1 MTRFLRLLFSSL
13 TLLVTACSLA
23 ALTGCRTQ
31 QAASSSSQ
39 HTVSRA
45 DTLRAVTLRS
55 DTFRIHDSVYIRE
68 QTIGCTIRI
77 EQHHWHTAWQTRTLR
92 DTVYSLRYDTL
103 RVVETSERVRSPT
116 SVSAI
121 IGMPALLLAV
131 AICIAVII
139 YLKKNKDG

>member
-13 TLLVTACSLA
+13 TLLVTVCSLA

-31 QAASSSSQ
+31 QTASSSSQ

-92 DTVYSLRYDTL
+92 DTVYSLKYDTL

-116 SVSAI
+116 SVSPI
-121 IGMPALLLAV
+121 IGMPPILFAV
-131 AICIAVII
+131 ALFIAVII
-139 YLKKNKDG
+139 FLIKHKDG

>member
-1 MTRFLRLLFSSL
+1 MTRFLRLLFTSL
-13 TLLVTACSLA
+13 TILVTACSLA

-31 QAASSSSQ
+31 QTASSSSQ
-39 HTVSRA
+39 HTASRA

-92 DTVYSLRYDTL
+92 DTVYSLKYDTL

-121 IGMPALLLAV
+121 IGMPPILFAV
-131 AICIAVII
+131 ALFIAVII
-139 YLKKNKDG
+139 FLIKHKDG

>member
-1 MTRFLRLLFSSL
+1 MTRFLRLLFFSL

-31 QAASSSSQ
+31 QTASSSSQ

-92 DTVYSLRYDTL
+92 DTVCSLRYDTL

-116 SVSAI
+116 SVSPI
-121 IGMPALLLAV
+121 IGMPPILFAV
-131 AICIAVII
+131 ALFIAVII
-139 YLKKNKDG
+139 FLIKHKDG